1 MDERSPTLR
10 SGESIGDALEA
21 LGEGGL
27 REGVG
32 AFLFNCTSPEII
44 SRAVPLLL
52 AQPLLPPS
60 ALVGGYANGF
70 VTAESGEGEYRDLSP
85 EEYYTSFVAKWI
97 GAQPRPVKSFRNRS
111 AKS

>member
-1 MDERSPTLR
+1 MYPPTLLL
-10 SGESIGDALEA
+10 AL
-21 LGEGGL
+21 
-27 REGVG
+27 
-32 AFLFNCTSPEII
+32 
-44 SRAVPLLL
+44 PLLL
-52 AQPLLPPS
+52 AQPLLPAS

-97 GAQPRPVKSFRNRS
+97 GAQRWPVKSFRNRS